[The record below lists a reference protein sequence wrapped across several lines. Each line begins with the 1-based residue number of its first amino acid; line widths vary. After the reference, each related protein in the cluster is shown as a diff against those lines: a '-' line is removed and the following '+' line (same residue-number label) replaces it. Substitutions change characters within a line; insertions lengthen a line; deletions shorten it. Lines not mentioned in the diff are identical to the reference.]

1 LDTISKKFGTQIQ
14 IISDT
19 TPEGMKWFAKID
31 NGTVLI
37 NMALKPADQSAEKY
51 ILEKSL
57 HEFAHLFL
65 TVFRIQYPDQYVQ
78 MVKALPSS
86 LNMGSFYTTTAANL
100 DEFLVDV
107 LMEMIKTDATNNPN
121 SQEVLKIFNTALE
134 RIVN

>member
-19 TPEGMKWFAKID
+19 TPEGMKWFAKVD

-37 NMALKPADQSAEKY
+37 NMALKPENQLAENY

-65 TVFRIQYPDQYVQ
+65 TAFRIQYPDQYVQ

-107 LMEMIKTDATNNPN
+107 LMEMIKTDATNNPD

>member
-19 TPEGMKWFAKID
+19 TPEGMKWFAKVD

-37 NMALKPADQSAEKY
+37 NMALKPENQSAEKY

-65 TVFRIQYPDQYVQ
+65 TAFRIQYPDQYVQ

-107 LMEMIKTDATNNPN
+107 LMEMIKTDATNNPD